1 MPSNESDTENQGADS
16 VGLGAPRE
24 DPRTLSDQEV
34 IDAARRVAEC
44 VIGPNAQATDQAPG
58 PNLENF
64 RALADAGLLGMGLPR
79 GAGGLGASGA
89 AQREVTELLAS
100 YCGVTTFT
108 QAQHHGPSRM
118 ILTGPNED
126 LKRRLVPDLAA
137 GRQLC
142 AVSFAHLR
150 RPG

>member
-1 MPSNESDTENQGADS
+1 MPLNSTEPQRASAAPMKRANPAWARRTPPGSSADRKGENLMPSNESDVANQGADS

-24 DPRTLSDQEV
+24 EPRTLSDQEV

-79 GAGGLGASGA
+79 EVGGLGASGA

-100 YCGVTTFT
+100 YCGV
-108 QAQHHGPSRM
+108 
-118 ILTGPNED
+118 
-126 LKRRLVPDLAA
+126 
-137 GRQLC
+137 
-142 AVSFAHLR
+142 
-150 RPG
+150 